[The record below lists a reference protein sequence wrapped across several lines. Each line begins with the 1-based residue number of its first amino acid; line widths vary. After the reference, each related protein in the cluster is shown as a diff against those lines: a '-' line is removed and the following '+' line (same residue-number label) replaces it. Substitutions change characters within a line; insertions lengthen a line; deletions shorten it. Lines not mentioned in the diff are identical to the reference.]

1 MAREAARAEGSTAY
15 PGSTSEEHQ
24 KNLLIMGGWN
34 PDTHRDDLLP
44 DLRDL
49 LSRIGVADQFSDIFT
64 TGPRRGHA
72 MGIVRWDSA
81 VSEQD
86 LKRKM
91 IKPVQE
97 IRGASVEQEHG
108 PRQEPVG
115 GTQQNQVGEVAIE
128 PCRKNQAPHIGN
140 QRIRK
145 HAMFVELGAGS
156 VWMRSIMIASATRP
170 PPREAP
176 VKQGRSPG
184 SWIDIGQIGRLL
196 GTSGEHLAERWEA
209 LISE

>member
-1 MAREAARAEGSTAY
+1 
-15 PGSTSEEHQ
+15 
-24 KNLLIMGGWN
+24 
-34 PDTHRDDLLP
+34 
-44 DLRDL
+44 
-49 LSRIGVADQFSDIFT
+49 
-64 TGPRRGHA
+64 

-97 IRGASVEQEHG
+97 IRGASVEQEAWTPARTCGRHSAKPSWRG
-108 PRQEPVG
+108 CDRAMQGKTKRLILEINESENMPCLWNWGQE
-115 GTQQNQVGEVAIE
+115 
-128 PCRKNQAPHIGN
+128 
-140 QRIRK
+140 
-145 HAMFVELGAGS
+145 S
-156 VWMRSIMIASATRP
+156 VWMRSHHDCQWRRGP